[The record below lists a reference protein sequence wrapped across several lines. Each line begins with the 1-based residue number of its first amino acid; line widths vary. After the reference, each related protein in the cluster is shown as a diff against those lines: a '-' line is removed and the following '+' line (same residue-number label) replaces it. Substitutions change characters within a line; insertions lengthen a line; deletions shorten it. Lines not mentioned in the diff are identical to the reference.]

1 VSLKDWIV
9 ETLTQTLDPVDLS
22 VEDESH
28 LHAGHGGWR
37 PAGETHFRINVVS
50 DAFTG
55 KSRVDRHRIVNAAM
69 AGAFERG
76 LHALAINA
84 KAPGE

>member
-1 VSLKDWIV
+1 MSLKDWIV

-22 VEDESH
+22 VDDESH

-37 PAGETHFRINVVS
+37 PSGETHFRINVVS
-50 DAFTG
+50 VAFAG

-69 AGAFERG
+69 AGAFDRG

>member
-1 VSLKDWIV
+1 VSLKDWI
-9 ETLTQTLDPVDLS
+9 EATLTQTLDPVDLR
-22 VEDESH
+22 VDDESH

-37 PAGETHFRINVVS
+37 PSGETHFRINVVS
-50 DAFTG
+50 DAFSG
-55 KSRVDRHRIVNAAM
+55 KSRVERHRIVNAAM
-69 AGAFERG
+69 AGAFAQG

>member
-22 VEDESH
+22 VDDESH

-37 PAGETHFRINVVS
+37 PSGETHFRINVVS
-50 DAFTG
+50 DAFAG

>member
-22 VEDESH
+22 VDDESH

-50 DAFTG
+50 DAFAG